1 MLEAV
6 FPNEFVLSGEIVCEN
21 VGVQVFV
28 TVCLINVNVED
39 GVELRD
45 NVLVWALDTDTVE
58 VALCETLA
66 ILVLDCCIE
75 PVTVRVINGLIEFFN
90 DADIVPESDVVFDWV
105 IELVWVLEAV
115 DVFDC
120 EELPVLVE
128 LELCDFDWIP
138 EAVNEVE
145 LDVEGVC
152 KEEGF
157 EIAVF
162 VLDKESVNEF
172 VSDLEI
178 RAVTEPLDESVD
190 VLLEILVT
198 VCVDETVEVPV
209 NLFTVSVGVR
219 EFFKDLVIL
228 GVNDIQGVAVD
239 VLLEARDFVFVMVAL
254 ILTEDVAVAVCD
266 LVIGPDLVNVVDAV
280 DVFVEPIVLVS
291 LGEAVDVLD
300 ESLDEVPVLEDPIVL
315 VIAGVFESDEDEV
328 EVLEPLSDLV
338 PQGELDDVFDTIADL
353 EFVGV
358 ELEVLVCVVE
368 DVCVLEEVWVL
379 EEVVLPVFVFDK
391 TEEIVENGDE
401 EDVLE
406 RIPDLVK
413 ILVGFIVKVGAE
425 VGVINDDGLTE

>member
-1 MLEAV
+1 M
-6 FPNEFVLSGEIVCEN
+6 
-21 VGVQVFV
+21 
-28 TVCLINVNVED
+28 
-39 GVELRD
+39 
-45 NVLVWALDTDTVE
+45 
-58 VALCETLA
+58 
-66 ILVLDCCIE
+66 
-75 PVTVRVINGLIEFFN
+75 
-90 DADIVPESDVVFDWV
+90 
-105 IELVWVLEAV
+105 
-115 DVFDC
+115 
-120 EELPVLVE
+120 
-128 LELCDFDWIP
+128 
-138 EAVNEVE
+138 
-145 LDVEGVC
+145 
-152 KEEGF
+152 
-157 EIAVF
+157 
-162 VLDKESVNEF
+162 NEF

-300 ESLDEVPVLEDPIVL
+300 DSLDEVPDLEDLIVL

-338 PQGELDDVFDTIADL
+338 PQGELDDVFDSIADL

-368 DVCVLEEVWVL
+368 DVCVLEEV
-379 EEVVLPVFVFDK
+379 
-391 TEEIVENGDE
+391 
-401 EDVLE
+401 
-406 RIPDLVK
+406 
-413 ILVGFIVKVGAE
+413 
-425 VGVINDDGLTE
+425 

>member
-1 MLEAV
+1 
-6 FPNEFVLSGEIVCEN
+6 
-21 VGVQVFV
+21 
-28 TVCLINVNVED
+28 
-39 GVELRD
+39 
-45 NVLVWALDTDTVE
+45 
-58 VALCETLA
+58 
-66 ILVLDCCIE
+66 
-75 PVTVRVINGLIEFFN
+75 
-90 DADIVPESDVVFDWV
+90 
-105 IELVWVLEAV
+105 
-115 DVFDC
+115 
-120 EELPVLVE
+120 
-128 LELCDFDWIP
+128 
-138 EAVNEVE
+138 
-145 LDVEGVC
+145 
-152 KEEGF
+152 
-157 EIAVF
+157 
-162 VLDKESVNEF
+162 VNEF

-239 VLLEARDFVFVMVAL
+239 VLLEARDFVFVTVAL

-280 DVFVEPIVLVS
+280 DVFVEPIVLDS

-300 ESLDEVPVLEDPIVL
+300 ESLDEVPDLEDPMVL

-368 DVCVLEEVWVL
+368 DVCVLEEV
-379 EEVVLPVFVFDK
+379 
-391 TEEIVENGDE
+391 
-401 EDVLE
+401 
-406 RIPDLVK
+406 
-413 ILVGFIVKVGAE
+413 
-425 VGVINDDGLTE
+425 

>member
-1 MLEAV
+1 
-6 FPNEFVLSGEIVCEN
+6 
-21 VGVQVFV
+21 
-28 TVCLINVNVED
+28 
-39 GVELRD
+39 
-45 NVLVWALDTDTVE
+45 
-58 VALCETLA
+58 
-66 ILVLDCCIE
+66 
-75 PVTVRVINGLIEFFN
+75 
-90 DADIVPESDVVFDWV
+90 
-105 IELVWVLEAV
+105 
-115 DVFDC
+115 
-120 EELPVLVE
+120 
-128 LELCDFDWIP
+128 
-138 EAVNEVE
+138 
-145 LDVEGVC
+145 
-152 KEEGF
+152 
-157 EIAVF
+157 
-162 VLDKESVNEF
+162 VNEF

-190 VLLEILVT
+190 ILLEILVT

-239 VLLEARDFVFVMVAL
+239 VLLEASDFVFVMVAL

-300 ESLDEVPVLEDPIVL
+300 DSLDEVPDLEDPIVL

-368 DVCVLEEVWVL
+368 DVCVLEEV
-379 EEVVLPVFVFDK
+379 
-391 TEEIVENGDE
+391 
-401 EDVLE
+401 
-406 RIPDLVK
+406 
-413 ILVGFIVKVGAE
+413 
-425 VGVINDDGLTE
+425 

>member
-1 MLEAV
+1 
-6 FPNEFVLSGEIVCEN
+6 
-21 VGVQVFV
+21 
-28 TVCLINVNVED
+28 
-39 GVELRD
+39 
-45 NVLVWALDTDTVE
+45 
-58 VALCETLA
+58 
-66 ILVLDCCIE
+66 
-75 PVTVRVINGLIEFFN
+75 
-90 DADIVPESDVVFDWV
+90 
-105 IELVWVLEAV
+105 
-115 DVFDC
+115 
-120 EELPVLVE
+120 
-128 LELCDFDWIP
+128 
-138 EAVNEVE
+138 
-145 LDVEGVC
+145 
-152 KEEGF
+152 
-157 EIAVF
+157 
-162 VLDKESVNEF
+162 VNEF

-291 LGEAVDVLD
+291 LGEPVDVLD
-300 ESLDEVPVLEDPIVL
+300 ESLDEVPVLEDPMVL

-368 DVCVLEEVWVL
+368 DVCVLEEV
-379 EEVVLPVFVFDK
+379 
-391 TEEIVENGDE
+391 
-401 EDVLE
+401 
-406 RIPDLVK
+406 
-413 ILVGFIVKVGAE
+413 
-425 VGVINDDGLTE
+425 

>member
-1 MLEAV
+1 M
-6 FPNEFVLSGEIVCEN
+6 
-21 VGVQVFV
+21 
-28 TVCLINVNVED
+28 
-39 GVELRD
+39 
-45 NVLVWALDTDTVE
+45 
-58 VALCETLA
+58 
-66 ILVLDCCIE
+66 
-75 PVTVRVINGLIEFFN
+75 
-90 DADIVPESDVVFDWV
+90 
-105 IELVWVLEAV
+105 
-115 DVFDC
+115 
-120 EELPVLVE
+120 
-128 LELCDFDWIP
+128 
-138 EAVNEVE
+138 
-145 LDVEGVC
+145 
-152 KEEGF
+152 
-157 EIAVF
+157 
-162 VLDKESVNEF
+162 NEF

-239 VLLEARDFVFVMVAL
+239 VLLEASDFVFVMVAL

-300 ESLDEVPVLEDPIVL
+300 DSLDEVPDLEDPIVL

-368 DVCVLEEVWVL
+368 DVCVLEEV
-379 EEVVLPVFVFDK
+379 
-391 TEEIVENGDE
+391 
-401 EDVLE
+401 
-406 RIPDLVK
+406 
-413 ILVGFIVKVGAE
+413 
-425 VGVINDDGLTE
+425 

>member
-1 MLEAV
+1 
-6 FPNEFVLSGEIVCEN
+6 
-21 VGVQVFV
+21 
-28 TVCLINVNVED
+28 
-39 GVELRD
+39 
-45 NVLVWALDTDTVE
+45 
-58 VALCETLA
+58 
-66 ILVLDCCIE
+66 
-75 PVTVRVINGLIEFFN
+75 
-90 DADIVPESDVVFDWV
+90 
-105 IELVWVLEAV
+105 
-115 DVFDC
+115 
-120 EELPVLVE
+120 
-128 LELCDFDWIP
+128 
-138 EAVNEVE
+138 
-145 LDVEGVC
+145 
-152 KEEGF
+152 
-157 EIAVF
+157 
-162 VLDKESVNEF
+162 VNEF

-239 VLLEARDFVFVMVAL
+239 VLLEASDFVFVMVAL

-291 LGEAVDVLD
+291 LGEPVDVLD
-300 ESLDEVPVLEDPIVL
+300 ESLDEVPVLEDPMVL

-368 DVCVLEEVWVL
+368 DVCVLEEV
-379 EEVVLPVFVFDK
+379 
-391 TEEIVENGDE
+391 
-401 EDVLE
+401 
-406 RIPDLVK
+406 
-413 ILVGFIVKVGAE
+413 
-425 VGVINDDGLTE
+425 

>member
-1 MLEAV
+1 M
-6 FPNEFVLSGEIVCEN
+6 
-21 VGVQVFV
+21 
-28 TVCLINVNVED
+28 
-39 GVELRD
+39 
-45 NVLVWALDTDTVE
+45 
-58 VALCETLA
+58 
-66 ILVLDCCIE
+66 
-75 PVTVRVINGLIEFFN
+75 
-90 DADIVPESDVVFDWV
+90 
-105 IELVWVLEAV
+105 
-115 DVFDC
+115 
-120 EELPVLVE
+120 
-128 LELCDFDWIP
+128 
-138 EAVNEVE
+138 
-145 LDVEGVC
+145 
-152 KEEGF
+152 
-157 EIAVF
+157 
-162 VLDKESVNEF
+162 NEF

-239 VLLEARDFVFVMVAL
+239 VLLEASDFVFVMVAL

-291 LGEAVDVLD
+291 LGEPVDVLD
-300 ESLDEVPVLEDPIVL
+300 ESLDEVPVLEDPMVL

-368 DVCVLEEVWVL
+368 DVCVLEEV
-379 EEVVLPVFVFDK
+379 
-391 TEEIVENGDE
+391 
-401 EDVLE
+401 
-406 RIPDLVK
+406 
-413 ILVGFIVKVGAE
+413 
-425 VGVINDDGLTE
+425 